1 MRNKKILLGFVETE
15 TGVHATYIFNREIQK
30 ERLSLFAQQG
40 YSEKD
45 LEFESLDDLLEDL
58 TDNKVY
64 LDEYDALKVLTM
76 GYFKELLQDQKS
88 SSSGYKNLEE
98 KFEESIKQKETI
110 EGLGLDPKKINVGYS
125 EVKQHCF
132 TLFGEVSLEEED
144 NTGFA
149 LAIFKEVF
157 DWLESCVRDED
168 YELVKTNPEY
178 LYLINPEIVI
188 PCAFTQFNLEEYVK
202 EWKVKEYL
210 RNLFEE
216 MNCLKEFEEDFR

>member
-15 TGVHATYIFNREIQK
+15 TGVHATYVFNREIQK
-30 ERLSLFAQQG
+30 ERLSLIAQQD
-40 YSEKD
+40 YSEKK
-45 LEFESLDDLLEDL
+45 LEFDSLDDLLEDL
-58 TDNKVY
+58 TDNKKY

-76 GYFKELLQDQKS
+76 GYFKELLQGQKS

-98 KFEESIKQKETI
+98 KFEESIRQKETI

-125 EVKQHCF
+125 EIEPHCF
-132 TLFGEVSLEEED
+132 TLFGEISLEEED

-149 LAIFKEVF
+149 LAVFKKVF
-157 DWLESCVRDED
+157 GWIENCVRDGEYD
-168 YELVKTNPEY
+168 LVKANPEY

-188 PCAFTQFNLEEYVK
+188 PCAFTQFNLEKYVEK
-202 EWKVKEYL
+202 WKVKEYL
-210 RNLFEE
+210 RNLFED

>member
-64 LDEYDALKVLTM
+64 
-76 GYFKELLQDQKS
+76 
-88 SSSGYKNLEE
+88 
-98 KFEESIKQKETI
+98 
-110 EGLGLDPKKINVGYS
+110 
-125 EVKQHCF
+125 
-132 TLFGEVSLEEED
+132 
-144 NTGFA
+144 FA